1 MKPQSGYRGLMGS
14 DPVDLSEALRS
25 CPGMWVALLNGE
37 MVEVR
42 PTPYALVKALHER
55 DIVEATIIRA
65 PDVHE
70 PELVG
75 LG

>member
-1 MKPQSGYRGLMGS
+1 MSTPAESQGNRA
-14 DPVDLSEALRS
+14 VDLSEALRT
-25 CPGMWVALLNGE
+25 CPGKWIALRHGE

-42 PTPYALVKALHER
+42 DTPYALVQALHER
-55 DIVEATIIRA
+55 DITDATIIRA
-65 PDVHE
+65 PDASE